1 MNAKRFLTYF
11 SLPFIL
17 VMWLNL
23 QLNMSNEVPDLDRP
37 QLEDLKKELET
48 TLSEIDSLKPNIA
61 RYWLRREVQKQ
72 LDVTDTLLQLNVVYA
87 RFYKSN

>member
-72 LDVTDTLLQLNVVYA
+72 LDVTDTLLRLNVVYA

>member
-87 RFYKSN
+87 RFYKIN